1 LAAATVS
8 SVQISDL
15 TEWRRTV
22 ASLLLPLDI
31 QTDDEHF
38 HARIDAITVNGIRLF
53 TVSAS
58 RHWLERTQRLAS
70 AGADPFFS
78 ISVQLEGTSTI
89 SQHGH
94 HDVLLPGD
102 FTVYDSTVPYERRF
116 EADSTSL
123 VVMFPQQLINL
134 PPKALAGIA
143 GLRISGAEGLGAI
156 VSAFLAGMA
165 RNLKALEGR
174 LGLSMAASMVD
185 LVTAAFSEKMGIV
198 APNRS
203 RSRLEQM
210 MAIRESIMAKL
221 PDPDLTPDAIAAG
234 HFISTRQLHILFREQ
249 GTTVSTWIRERRLE
263 MIRRDLVDP
272 LKEDESIRTLA
283 ERWGFPDATHF
294 SRVFKEAYGETP
306 RRYRQQAVGR

>member
-1 LAAATVS
+1 MAAAVS
-8 SVQISDL
+8 SIQISDL

-31 QTDDEHF
+31 QTDDENF
-38 HARIDAITVNGIRLF
+38 RARIDAITVNGIRLF

-58 RHWLERTQRLAS
+58 RHWLERTRRLAS

-94 HDVLLPGD
+94 HDVLMPGD

-116 EADSTSL
+116 EADSSSL

-143 GLRISGAEGLGAI
+143 GLRISGAEGFGAI
-156 VSAFLAGMA
+156 VSAFLVGVA
-165 RNLKALEGR
+165 RNLPALEGR

-221 PDPDLTPDAIAAG
+221 GDPELAPDAIAAE

-272 LKEDESIRTLA
+272 LQESESIRTLA

-294 SRVFKEAYGETP
+294 SRVFKETYGETP
-306 RRYRQQAVGR
+306 RRYRQQAQQPR